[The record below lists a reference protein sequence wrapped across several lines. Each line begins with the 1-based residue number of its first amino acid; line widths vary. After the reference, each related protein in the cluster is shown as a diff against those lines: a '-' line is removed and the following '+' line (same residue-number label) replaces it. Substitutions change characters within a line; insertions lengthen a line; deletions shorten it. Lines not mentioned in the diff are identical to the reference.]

1 MDQCLHND
9 DSNSVTKLKGLHI
22 AHLNCRSLVKHID
35 ELRLLLA
42 GSKIDILSLN
52 ETRLSHDIPDSEVE
66 LPGFSLVRCDRN
78 RDGGGVLLAINNR
91 INFTKP
97 LHDSNNKIEAV
108 SVKIFLGTK
117 TLVVSSIYRPPS
129 ADVSYHNNIIEYM
142 EKVASS
148 ASDMVFMGDFNLNV
162 LNSGPDLRKVAHI
175 CDLLDLKQFVTKPTR
190 VTQTS
195 STIIDLLFS
204 NIGDK
209 HLFSDVVPVT
219 ISDHFLVYGV
229 LNFRFKHKGS
239 RIIHSRN
246 FSYFEKAKF
255 IDDLTNS
262 SKLKAVTKTKNV
274 EEAWKIFYDE
284 FMRICNIHAPVR
296 QRKVKTRCKPSPWL
310 SHDIVKLIHKRNVLH
325 KRAAKSKH
333 QADWVLYKKARNDV
347 IYAVRNCK
355 RVYFAREIK
364 LNSGNKKNIWK
375 LLKQVLPSSKTPC
388 NIPSSMTADDF
399 NSFFTSVGE
408 KLTNGFNSNHLPDI
422 FVDRPSCSFT
432 FSHISSNFVYK
443 SLSSLPNNMVS
454 DVLNFDNFLLKTASP
469 VISDCLCYLFNQCF
483 FSSTFPNDWKKAL
496 VTPIYKGKGKSND
509 PSNYRPIS
517 ITSTISKIFESAIKK
532 QVIEYL
538 KVNNLI
544 SSHQS
549 AYLSGRSKQT
559 ALHTVVDEL
568 SKNIDHGYISV
579 ICAVDMAKGFDTI
592 CHNVLLH
599 KLSFYGFN
607 QNSVNFFRSYLSNRC
622 QKVKLD
628 NGISSDMPIKIGVP
642 QGSILGPLL
651 YLIYVNDLYR

>member
-1 MDQCLHND
+1 MDQCLHNG
-9 DSNSVTKLKGLHI
+9 DSNSVTKLKGLPI

-35 ELRLLLA
+35 ELRLLLS
-42 GSKIDILSLN
+42 GSKNDILSLN

-66 LPGFSLVRCDRN
+66 LPGFSLVRCD
-78 RDGGGVLLAINNR
+78 
-91 INFTKP
+91 
-97 LHDSNNKIEAV
+97 
-108 SVKIFLGTK
+108 
-117 TLVVSSIYRPPS
+117 
-129 ADVSYHNNIIEYM
+129 
-142 EKVASS
+142 
-148 ASDMVFMGDFNLNV
+148 
-162 LNSGPDLRKVAHI
+162 
-175 CDLLDLKQFVTKPTR
+175 LLDLKQFVTKPTR
-190 VTQTS
+190 VSQTS

-246 FSYFEKAKF
+246 FCYFEQAKF
-255 IDDLTNS
+255 IDNLANS

-284 FMRICNIHAPVR
+284 FMRICNIHTPVR

-388 NIPSSMTADDF
+388 NILSSMTADDF

-408 KLTNGFNSNHLPDI
+408 KLTNGFNSNLLPDI

-469 VISDCLCYLFNQCF
+469 VISDCLCYLFNQCLKY
-483 FSSTFPNDWKKAL
+483 FSKCL
-496 VTPIYKGKGKSND
+496 
-509 PSNYRPIS
+509 
-517 ITSTISKIFESAIKK
+517 E
-532 QVIEYL
+532 
-538 KVNNLI
+538 
-544 SSHQS
+544 
-549 AYLSGRSKQT
+549 
-559 ALHTVVDEL
+559 
-568 SKNIDHGYISV
+568 
-579 ICAVDMAKGFDTI
+579 KGF
-592 CHNVLLH
+592 
-599 KLSFYGFN
+599 S
-607 QNSVNFFRSYLSNRC
+607 NSY
-622 QKVKLD
+622 
-628 NGISSDMPIKIGVP
+628 I
-642 QGSILGPLL
+642 
-651 YLIYVNDLYR
+651 